1 MSTARLVS
9 TVAFAIGVYVVAI
22 GVIVGALVALD
33 FVVRTVKRKVGR
45 P

>member
-1 MSTARLVS
+1 MSAARLVS
-9 TVAFAIGVYVVAI
+9 TVAFGIGVYVVAI
-22 GVIVGALVALD
+22 GVLIAAVTAAD

>member
-9 TVAFAIGVYVVAI
+9 TVAFVIGVYVVSF
-22 GVIVGALVALD
+22 GVFVGALVALD